1 MQLAPLPNGN
11 ARMLRAGH
19 GQRLVR
25 GCPARLNHLL
35 AIIDFQPNS
44 KVALDFASELAER
57 FDSRLT
63 LMHGGELSRPPG
75 LEREQQAAGL
85 DPSRRAL
92 LCLAW
97 ELRRRCPDVGLCL
110 DPGHL
115 PEQVWEAAT
124 RRDVDLIVLPQNL
137 FGRFRPLVKG
147 NGPDEVIEGAPCPVL
162 LVGDAGTPGFERD
175 IWAFLSK
182 REPIP

>member
-1 MQLAPLPNGN
+1 MQLASFPNGN

-35 AIIDFQPNS
+35 VLINFQPYS
-44 KVALDFASELAER
+44 KAALDFASELAER
-57 FDSRLT
+57 FNSRLT
-63 LMHGGELSRPPG
+63 LMHGGEPLHPPG
-75 LEREQQAAGL
+75 LQRDQEAAGL

-97 ELRRRCPDVGLCL
+97 ELRRRCPEVGLCL

-115 PEQVWEAAT
+115 PEQVWEAAA

-162 LVGDAGTPGFERD
+162 LVGGAGTTGCERD
-175 IWAFLSK
+175 ILAFLST
-182 REPIP
+182 REPIA